1 VTGNPKTDALN
12 VGIDGSFTVG
22 DFLRQPGNVFDID
35 TQYADAKARGASS
48 KELNALL
55 ATKDKILA
63 SDLATHPEVRAYLA
77 ATDQLKYADG
87 SYKAPSGGGS
97 STYRAPSKKS
107 GSFVPYSAAE
117 RAAYGRSLGGKS
129 SGSTASPSASSA
141 NTFFTEYKALTKGT
155 PEYKAAVADPTV
167 RDLLS
172 ASAAKTATPAMY
184 DAATTAL
191 RDAVAKARSGGATGS
206 NGVTA
211 PAGTEAATI
220 AAGPGTTAASK
231 DAYYTAL
238 VRASMD
244 KAGERLYGTSLP
256 NLSHAQALALFN
268 AVQAGGNSGY
278 TPGAGTKA
286 AVTGY
291 SAPTKAT
298 TATGYV
304 PYTAA
309 QRAAYGTQFTR
320 AQKAAYGASKKGVA
334 A

>member
-1 VTGNPKTDALN
+1 LLADENAAVPF
-12 VGIDGSFTVG
+12 GS
-22 DFLRQPGNVFDID
+22 PGEKAWYNAHKAEL
-35 TQYADAKARGASS
+35 ADANNRVAAAELAIQQRTGVNVKELANREALAAGRAPTYPTTTIGSSSASTTTSSPRGA
-48 KELNALL
+48 
-55 ATKDKILA
+55 TA
-63 SDLATHPEVRAYLA
+63 STYRPPSR
-77 ATDQLKYADG
+77 
-87 SYKAPSGGGS
+87 SSGGGK
-97 STYRAPSKKS
+97 STGTARS
-107 GSFVPYSAAE
+107 GSGTS
-117 RAAYGRSLGGKS
+117 
-129 SGSTASPSASSA
+129 SASSA

-211 PAGTEAATI
+211 PAGSEAATI
-220 AAGPGTTAASK
+220 AAGPGATAASK